1 MGGPQ
6 TIRVVSLESRQAP
19 AMVRL
24 LERHGCE
31 PLSAPSMREVPLTD
45 QEEAFRFG
53 ERLLAGEVDVVVLLT
68 GVGTRLLVEA
78 LSTRWPEADVIAAL
92 ARTRLCCR
100 GPKPVAALK
109 VLGLR
114 PTLVAPEPNTWQE
127 LLDVMAREL
136 ADVTWQG
143 LRVWVQEYGR
153 PTPQLTEALEL
164 RGAQVRTVSIY
175 AWAMPLDTGP
185 LETGIRALAERQAD
199 AVLFTS
205 GKQADHLLQ
214 LATELGCADAL
225 LASLREH
232 VLCVSI
238 GPVTSETLREL
249 GLPIDLEPPHP
260 KMGQMVLSVA
270 QDGPRLAAEKRA
282 RA

>member
-1 MGGPQ
+1 MGGTQ
-6 TIRVVSLESRQAP
+6 AIRVVSLESRQAA

-31 PLSAPSMREVPLTD
+31 PISAPSMREVPLSD
-45 QEEAFRFG
+45 QEEAFGFG
-53 ERLLAGEVDVVVLLT
+53 ERLLAGDVDVLVLLT
-68 GVGTRLLVEA
+68 GVGARLLVEA

-92 ARTRLCCR
+92 GRTRLCCR

-109 VLGLR
+109 ALGLR
-114 PTLVAPEPNTWQE
+114 PALVAPEPNTWQE
-127 LLDVMAREL
+127 LLEVMTREL
-136 ADVTWQG
+136 DVPWQG
-143 LRVWVQEYGR
+143 LRIWVQEYGR
-153 PTPQLTEALEL
+153 PTPQLTEALQA
-164 RGAQVRTVSIY
+164 RGAEIRTVSIY
-175 AWAMPLDTGP
+175 AWAMPLDTAP
-185 LETGIRALAERQAD
+185 LEAGIRTLAERKAD

-214 LATELGCADAL
+214 LASQIGCADAL

-249 GLPIDLEPPHP
+249 GLPVDLEPPHP
-260 KMGQMVLSVA
+260 KMGQMVQSVA
-270 QDGPRLAAEKRA
+270 EGGARLIAEKRV